1 MKLNWWLPL
10 FLSMTLSAVAEADT
24 PKPKVQFVK
33 KEGQLN
39 PDMTNPGAV
48 EYPSWFKNSFLD
60 FRDDVKDA
68 TAHNKRLVLFFY
80 QDGCP
85 YCKKLVDINLAQK
98 NIADT
103 LRSRFDVITVNLW
116 GDREVTDIDGA
127 HMIEKQFAEKMK
139 VMYTPTILFFDEQA
153 KVVLRVNGYYEPHK
167 FLAALNYVAGKH
179 EKEGSFRDYFAK
191 LNPPP
196 PSGALHAQPFF
207 RPPPHT
213 LTRVKKLG
221 AKPLLVLFEQQQ
233 CPACD
238 ELHND
243 VLKRK
248 ETLEQIARF
257 DVVQLDMWSKTPV
270 TTPDGRATSASAWA
284 KELDVKYAPSLL
296 FFDASGKEVIRT
308 EGYLKSF
315 HNQSVMDYVASSAY
329 QSEPSFQRYI
339 EWRAEKLREKGA
351 TINIME

>member
-1 MKLNWWLPL
+1 MKLIQWLPL
-10 FLSMTLSAVAEADT
+10 VVGMVISGNAMAEA
-24 PKPKVQFVK
+24 PKIVLVK

-85 YCKKLVDINLAQK
+85 YCKILVDTNLAQK
-98 NIADT
+98 NITDILKT
-103 LRSRFDVITVNLW
+103 RFDVITVNLW
-116 GDREVTDIDGA
+116 GDRDVTDIDGVR
-127 HMIEKQFAEKMK
+127 MIEKQFAEKMK
-139 VMYTPTILFFDEQA
+139 VMYTPTVLFFDEQA

-167 FLAALNYVAGKH
+167 FLAALNYAAGKH
-179 EKEGSFRDYFAK
+179 EKESSFRDYFAK
-191 LNPPP
+191 LSPPAA
-196 PSGALHAQPFF
+196 SGTLHTQRFF
-207 RPPPHT
+207 TPPPHT
-213 LTRVKKLG
+213 LTRVKKAG

-243 VLKRK
+243 ALKRK
-248 ETLEQIARF
+248 ETLEQLARF

-270 TTPDGRATSASAWA
+270 TTPDGRVTSANVWA
-284 KELDVKYAPSLL
+284 KELDIKYAPSLL
-296 FFDASGKEVIRT
+296 FFDASGKEVMRT

-329 QSEPSFQRYI
+329 KSEPSFQRYI
-339 EWRAEKLREKGA
+339 EWRAEKLREEGV
-351 TINIME
+351 TVNIME

>member
-1 MKLNWWLPL
+1 MKLIQWLPL
-10 FLSMTLSAVAEADT
+10 VVGMVISGNAMADA
-24 PKPKVQFVK
+24 PKIVLVK

-39 PDMTNPGAV
+39 ADMTNPGAA

-127 HMIEKQFAEKMK
+127 RMIEKQFAEKMQ
-139 VMYTPTILFFDEQA
+139 VMYTPTVLFFDEQA

-167 FLAALNYVAGKH
+167 FLAALNYVADKH
-179 EKEGSFRDYFAK
+179 EKGGSFRDYFAK

-196 PSGALHAQPFF
+196 PTGTLHAQKFIA
-207 RPPPHT
+207 PPPHA
-213 LTRVKKLG
+213 LTRVKKSG

-238 ELHND
+238 ELHKD
-243 VLKRK
+243 VFKRK
-248 ETLEQIARF
+248 ATLEQIARF
-257 DVVQLDMWSKTPV
+257 DVVQLDIWSKIPV
-270 TTPDGRATSASAWA
+270 TTPDGRSINASAWA

-296 FFDASGKEVIRT
+296 FFDATGKEVMRT

-329 QSEPSFQRYI
+329 KTEPSFQRFI
-339 EWRAEKLREKGA
+339 EWRADQLREKGA

>member
-1 MKLNWWLPL
+1 MKRISWL
-10 FLSMTLSAVAEADT
+10 TLVFSVVVYGNVLADA
-24 PKPKVQFVK
+24 PNMQLVK

-39 PDMTNPGAV
+39 ADMTNPGAA

-85 YCKKLVDINLAQK
+85 YCKKLLEINLAQK

-116 GDREVTDIDGA
+116 GDRDVTDVDGT
-127 HMIEKQFAEKMK
+127 HMIEKKFADKMK

-167 FLAALNYVAGKH
+167 FLAALNYVADKH
-179 EKEGSFRDYFAK
+179 ETESSFRDYFAK

-196 PSGALHAQPFF
+196 PTGTLHAQPFLA
-207 RPPPHT
+207 PPPHE
-213 LTRVKKLG
+213 LTRVKKAG

-238 ELHND
+238 EFHGE

-270 TTPDGRATSASAWA
+270 TTPDGRSLSASAWA
-284 KELDVKYAPSLL
+284 KELDVKYAPSMV

-315 HNQSVMDYVASSAY
+315 HNQSVMDYVASAAY
-329 QSEPSFQRYI
+329 KSEPSFQRYI
-339 EWRAEKLREKGA
+339 EWRAEKIREKGVK
-351 TINIME
+351 INIME

>member
-1 MKLNWWLPL
+1 MKLIQWLSL
-10 FLSMTLSAVAEADT
+10 VVGMVISGNAMAEA
-24 PKPKVQFVK
+24 PKIVLVK

-39 PDMTNPGAV
+39 PDMTNPGAA

-139 VMYTPTILFFDEQA
+139 VMYTPTVLFFNEQA

-196 PSGALHAQPFF
+196 PSGALHAQPFIT
-207 RPPPHT
+207 PPPHV
-213 LTRVKKLG
+213 LTRVKKPG
-221 AKPLLVLFEQQQ
+221 AKPLLVLFEQHQ

-238 ELHND
+238 VLHND

-270 TTPDGRATSASAWA
+270 TTPDGRAISASVWA
-284 KELDVKYAPSLL
+284 KELDIKYAPSLL

-308 EGYLKSF
+308 EGYLKAF

-329 QSEPSFQRYI
+329 QSEPSFQRFI
-339 EWRAEKLREKGA
+339 EWRADKLREKGA

>member
-1 MKLNWWLPL
+1 MKLNTWIGLVFSLMVYCNALAEVP
-10 FLSMTLSAVAEADT
+10 TLHL
-24 PKPKVQFVK
+24 VK

-39 PDMTNPGAV
+39 ADMTNPCSA

-68 TAHNKRLVLFFY
+68 AANNKRLVLFFY

-85 YCKKLVDINLAQK
+85 YCKKLLEINLAQK

-103 LRSRFDVITVNLW
+103 LRSNFDVITVNLW
-116 GDREVTDIDGA
+116 GDRDVTDTDGT
-127 HMIEKQFAEKMK
+127 HLIEKKFAEKMK

-153 KVVLRVNGYYEPHK
+153 NVVLRVNGYYEPHK
-167 FLAALNYVAGKH
+167 FLAALNYVAGKN
-179 EKEGSFRDYFAK
+179 EKNSSFRDYFAK
-191 LNPPP
+191 LNPPAAI
-196 PSGALHAQPFF
+196 GALHAQPFIA
-207 RPPPHT
+207 PPPHD
-213 LTRVKKLG
+213 LTRVKKSG

-238 ELHND
+238 ELHSE
-243 VLKRK
+243 VLKRP

-257 DVVQLDMWSKTPV
+257 DVIQLDIWSKTAV
-270 TTPDGRATSASAWA
+270 TTPDERALTANVWA
-284 KELDVKYAPSLL
+284 KELDVKYAPSMV
-296 FFDASGKEVIRT
+296 FFDASGKEVMRT

-329 QSEPSFQRYI
+329 KTEPSFQRYI
-339 EWRAEKLREKGA
+339 EWRAEKIREKGVK
-351 TINIME
+351 INIME

>member
-1 MKLNWWLPL
+1 MKFNSWLL
-10 FLSMTLSAVAEADT
+10 LCFSVAMFGVAFADA
-24 PKPKVQFVK
+24 PKIELVK

-39 PDMTNPGAV
+39 ADMTNPGAA

-85 YCKKLVDINLAQK
+85 YCKKLLEVNLAQK

-103 LRSRFDVITVNLW
+103 LRTRFDVITVNLW
-116 GDREVTDIDGA
+116 GDRDITDVDGA
-127 HMIEKQFAEKMK
+127 HLIEKKFAEKMR

-167 FLAALNYVAGKH
+167 FLAALNYVADKH
-179 EKEGSFRDYFAK
+179 EAESSFRDYFTK
-191 LNPPP
+191 LNPPAS
-196 PSGALHAQPFF
+196 SGKLNPQEFF
-207 RPPPHT
+207 TPPPHE
-213 LTRVKKLG
+213 LTRVKKTG

-243 VLKRK
+243 VFKRK
-248 ETLEQIARF
+248 ETLEQLARF

-270 TTPDGRATSASAWA
+270 ITPDGRSLSASAWA
-284 KELDVKYAPSLL
+284 KELDVKYAPSML
-296 FFDASGKEVIRT
+296 FFGGDGKEVIRT

-315 HNQSVMDYVASSAY
+315 HNQSVMDYVASTAY
-329 QSEPSFQRYI
+329 KTEPSFQRFI
-339 EWRAEKLREKGA
+339 EWRADKLREKGVK
-351 TINIME
+351 INIME

>member
-1 MKLNWWLPL
+1 MKLLKC
-10 FLSMTLSAVAEADT
+10 LSLVFGVTMFGHAMADA
-24 PKPKVQFVK
+24 PDVRLVK

-39 PDMTNPGAV
+39 PDMTNPGAA
-48 EYPSWFKNSFLD
+48 EYPAWFKNSFLD

-68 TAHNKRLVLFFY
+68 AAHNKRLVLFFY

-85 YCKKLVDINLAQK
+85 YCKKLLEVNLAQK

-116 GDREVTDIDGA
+116 GDREVTDVDGA
-127 HMIEKQFAEKMK
+127 QMIEKKFADKMK

-167 FLAALNYVAGKH
+167 FLAALNYVADKH
-179 EKEGSFRDYFAK
+179 ESEGSFRDYFAK

-196 PSGALHAQPFF
+196 PTGALHREPFLASA
-207 RPPPHT
+207 PHE
-213 LTRVKKLG
+213 LTRVKKPG
-221 AKPLLVLFEQQQ
+221 AKPLLVLFEQHE

-238 ELHND
+238 ELHNE
-243 VLKRK
+243 VFKRK
-248 ETLEQIARF
+248 ETLEQIARY

-270 TTPDGRATSASAWA
+270 TTPDGRSLSASAWA

-296 FFDASGKEVIRT
+296 FFDAGGKEVIRT
-308 EGYLKSF
+308 EGYLKAF
-315 HNQSVMDYVASSAY
+315 HNQSVMDYVASGAY
-329 QSEPSFQRYI
+329 KTEPSFQRYI
-339 EWRAEKLREKGA
+339 EWRAEKIREKGIK
-351 TINIME
+351 INIME

>member
-1 MKLNWWLPL
+1 MKLIQWLSL
-10 FLSMTLSAVAEADT
+10 VVGMVISGNAMAEA
-24 PKPKVQFVK
+24 PKIVLVK

-39 PDMTNPGAV
+39 PDMTNPGAA

-85 YCKKLVDINLAQK
+85 YCKKMVDINLAQK
-98 NIADT
+98 NITDT
-103 LRSRFDVITVNLW
+103 LKTQFDVITVNLW

-139 VMYTPTILFFDEQA
+139 VMYTPTVLFFDEQA

-179 EKEGSFRDYFAK
+179 EKQGSFRDYLAK
-191 LNPPP
+191 LSPPA
-196 PSGALHAQPFF
+196 PSGVLHTQRFIA
-207 RPPPHT
+207 PPPHT
-213 LTRVKKLG
+213 LTRVKNTG

-248 ETLEQIARF
+248 ETLEQLARF

-270 TTPDGRATSASAWA
+270 TTPDGRAISASVWA
-284 KELDVKYAPSLL
+284 KELDIKYAPSLL
-296 FFDASGKEVIRT
+296 FFDASGKEVMRT

-329 QSEPSFQRYI
+329 KSEPSFQRYI
-339 EWRAEKLREKGA
+339 EWRAEKLREHGA